1 MRCAAAKPKI
11 TCAEHEGALLI
22 MPTIPRRWPTELE
35 TERVELIRVAD
46 EAVQHIQQARS
57 TLEEVR
63 AELGR
68 NVHLARVLIV
78 TAERAVYDALTCTE
92 RMRRY
97 LAVVRGAEIHGRW
110 PMTAARQR
118 DDSEQ
123 ALDRAAQSLEEAQD
137 LFETLRQ
144 SYLANFTL
152 AEAVLADMT
161 LALARARRS
170 IEQMVRLLTEAAIGR
185 D

>member
-1 MRCAAAKPKI
+1 
-11 TCAEHEGALLI
+11 

-46 EAVQHIQQARS
+46 EAVQYIQQARS
-57 TLEEVR
+57 TLEQ
-63 AELGR
+63 ASPELSR
-68 NVHLARVLIV
+68 NIHLARVMLV
-78 TAERAVYDALTCTE
+78 TAERAVYDALTCIE

-97 LAVVRGAEIHGRW
+97 LAIVRGADISGRW
-110 PMTAARQR
+110 PMVAARQR
-118 DDSEQ
+118 DDSEH
-123 ALDRAAQSLEEAQD
+123 ALERAAQSLEEVQD
-137 LFETLRQ
+137 LFERLRPTYP
-144 SYLANFTL
+144 SNLTL
-152 AEAVLADMT
+152 AEAILADMT

>member
-1 MRCAAAKPKI
+1 
-11 TCAEHEGALLI
+11 

-35 TERVELIRVAD
+35 NERVALIRVAD

-57 TLEEVR
+57 TLDKVC

-68 NVHLARVLIV
+68 NIHLARVLIV
-78 TAERAVYDALTCTE
+78 MAERTVYDALACAE
-92 RMRRY
+92 QMRRY
-97 LAVVRGAEIHGRW
+97 LAIVRGADISGRW

-118 DDSEQ
+118 DDSEH
-123 ALDRAAQSLEEAQD
+123 ALERAMQSLEEAQA
-137 LFETLRQ
+137 LFEALRD
-144 SYLANFTL
+144 SYHSNFEL

-185 D
+185 E

>member
-1 MRCAAAKPKI
+1 M
-11 TCAEHEGALLI
+11 
-22 MPTIPRRWPTELE
+22 
-35 TERVELIRVAD
+35 IRVAD
-46 EAVQHIQQARS
+46 EAVQHIQQARN

-68 NVHLARVLIV
+68 NIHLGRVLIA

-97 LAVVRGAEIHGRW
+97 LAIVRGAEINGRW

-123 ALDRAAQSLEEAQD
+123 ALDRAARSLEEAQD
-137 LFETLRQ
+137 LFEELRR
-144 SYLANFTL
+144 SYYTSNFTL
-152 AEAVLADMT
+152 AEAILADIT

>member
-1 MRCAAAKPKI
+1 M
-11 TCAEHEGALLI
+11 
-22 MPTIPRRWPTELE
+22 
-35 TERVELIRVAD
+35 AD
-46 EAVQHIQQARS
+46 EAVQHIQLARS
-57 TLEEVR
+57 TLDEVR

-78 TAERAVYDALTCTE
+78 TAERAVYDALTCAE

-97 LAVVRGAEIHGRW
+97 LAIVRGAEINGRW

-118 DDSEQ
+118 DDSEHALIQ
-123 ALDRAAQSLEEAQD
+123 AMQSLEEAQD
-137 LFETLRQ
+137 LFEALRDSYQ
-144 SYLANFTL
+144 SNFTL